1 MVSDLRSNLRFFS
14 QIVILSRVWFFFGC
28 NFDFFV
34 LGCSWFEILDRDYLL
49 ILPLLQNRICFVCGL
64 FGSWIILVIFLLHC
78 LWIVDTILFVEY
90 LVCLLLLDYYYNHNN
105 YYNKNYYYNNLSIS
119 EVESCCILT

>member
-1 MVSDLRSNLRFFS
+1 MILGLGLRFVLRFFS
-14 QIVILSRVWFFFGC
+14 QIVILGRVWFFFGC

-64 FGSWIILVIFLLHC
+64 
-78 LWIVDTILFVEY
+78 WIVRFVDYLGYLLVALFVDCGHY
-90 LVCLLLLDYYYNHNN
+90 TVRGVFGLFTVAGLLL
-105 YYNKNYYYNNLSIS
+105 
-119 EVESCCILT
+119 